1 MANILALVN
10 QKGGCGKTTTAIHL
24 AAAFARRGMRCLL
37 IDLDPQSHAAM
48 GLGVE
53 IPAEKPTLSE
63 VLSRTALTGAG
74 PDLDQAIV
82 CARPGIHLVPANLG
96 LAALE
101 ARLANVPGREER
113 LSEHLAQ
120 IVDDWDVALIDSPPN
135 LGLLTVN
142 ALVAADEALIPFE
155 PATFALQG
163 VERVLA
169 TIELVANQTEHRVT
183 PRALPT
189 MVPTHDLFASSL
201 VHEFRDQHPGLVLP
215 SRVRRSSL
223 FPRAAA
229 QGKSLGEVFPRAA
242 AWRDYRNVADIL
254 ARGWAESRPVT
265 ARFTGLRVVGQGV
278 AFSHPELLPEDIQLA
293 GSFNDWV
300 PDRGVELRQLS
311 NGGWMK
317 FAVVP
322 PGSYEYKF
330 VVRGDWCNDPENPVC
345 VPNDL
350 GGTNSLIEVVPTPA
364 VRAAEARKPAQA

>member
-1 MANILALVN
+1 MAHVLALVN

-24 AAAFARRGMRCLL
+24 AGAFSRRGLRCLL
-37 IDLDPQSHAAM
+37 IDLDPQCHAGM
-48 GLGVE
+48 GMG
-53 IPAEKPTLSE
+53 IAPPADKPTLSD

-74 PDLDQAIV
+74 PDLEQAII
-82 CARPGIHLVPANLG
+82 CARPGIHMVPANLG

-101 ARLANVPGREER
+101 ARLASVPGREER

-120 IVDDWDVALIDSPPN
+120 VVDDWDVVLIDSPPN
-135 LGLLTVN
+135 LGLLTIN
-142 ALVAADEALIPFE
+142 ALVAAGEALIPFE

-169 TIELVANQTEHRVT
+169 TIELVANQTEHRVV

-215 SRVRRSSL
+215 ARIRRSSL

-254 ARGWAESRPVT
+254 ARGWAETRP
-265 ARFTGLRVVGQGV
+265 ASPHFTGLRPLGQGL
-278 AFSHPELLPEDIQLA
+278 AFTHPEIPPEEILLA
-293 GSFNDWV
+293 GSFNGWV
-300 PDRGVELRQLS
+300 PDQGVELRRSS
-311 NGGWMK
+311 NGGWVK
-317 FAVVP
+317 YIAAP
-322 PGSYEYKF
+322 PGRYEYKF
-330 VVRGDWCNDPENPVC
+330 VIHGEWCPDPENPHTA
-345 VPNDL
+345 PNEF
-350 GGTNSLIEVVPTPA
+350 GGANSLIDFAPLPPSRPA
-364 VRAAEARKPAQA
+364 ESRKPARL